1 GISPVT
7 GLYTT
12 IVAGLL
18 IAILGGCR
26 FQIAGPTGAFV
37 PVLLGIVLQY
47 GYENLLIA
55 GFMSGILLIIFAL
68 CKV

>member
-1 GISPVT
+1 MNLEVFRNYSLQHLKKDILSGIVVGIIAIPLGLGFAIASGISPVT

-26 FQIAGPTGAFV
+26 FQIA
-37 PVLLGIVLQY
+37 
-47 GYENLLIA
+47 
-55 GFMSGILLIIFAL
+55 
-68 CKV
+68 